1 MKTKSL
7 FQKVVVS
14 STSSTSSTFKLF
26 VGGTYRTVKE
36 VATACGVYVPPR
48 HAFGFLDQKHAVCCV
63 HLNCTPPWNNNMNPA
78 RDTICEKRLN
88 GESAAQFQKRV
99 YNDSRYDVNLLRFV
113 FVKEKVGYRFAG
125 VFRVAAFDFL
135 NSQVIFKKVKNP
147 TFQVRATVRKKV
159 TIEVEIE
166 KSITII

>member
-1 MKTKSL
+1 MNTKTL

-14 STSSTSSTFKLF
+14 STSSTSSTFKLI

-36 VATACGVYVPPR
+36 VATACGVYIPPR

-63 HLNCTPPWNNNMNPA
+63 HLNCTPPWNNNMNSA

-99 YNDSRYDVNLLRFV
+99 YNDVRYDVNLLRFV
-113 FVKEKVGYRFAG
+113 FVKEKVGYQFAG
-125 VFRVAAFDFL
+125 VFRVAEFDFI
-135 NSQVIFKKVKNP
+135 NCQVIFKKVQNP
-147 TFQVRATVRKKV
+147 VFQITTTLRKKI
-159 TIEVEIE
+159 TIEVEKKE
-166 KSITII
+166 KITIL